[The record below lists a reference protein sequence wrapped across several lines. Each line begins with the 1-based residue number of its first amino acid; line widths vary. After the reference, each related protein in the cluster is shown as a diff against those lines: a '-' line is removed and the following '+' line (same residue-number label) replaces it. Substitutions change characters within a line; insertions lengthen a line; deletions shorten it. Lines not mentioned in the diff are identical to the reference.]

1 MGEVTNDPLGVQW
14 VIAGMLFVFGAC
26 IGSFLNVVIY
36 RLPSGL
42 SIVSPPSRCPK
53 CKTQLRAT
61 DNIPI
66 VSWLMLRGRCR
77 TCAVWISARYP
88 FVELLTAVVF
98 ARIGW
103 LALDAVEMEKT
114 MDLSGTTWLWLA
126 LRLSVASCLIVVGCW
141 DLDRARIPV
150 GFLWFVLA
158 IGAAHV
164 FSGRDTVY
172 RLVAIAL
179 ASLLAATVCFVESRF
194 HRQTNWWSALTVGAL
209 GGMFENQAAI
219 GLALITATFAQLVLT
234 IRRNTA
240 AFRLGWPALAVG
252 GILAIIVR
260 PESLPNWLTYPWL
273 DVIGATFIVATLS
286 VLTQVMA
293 RRQSLSSHSP
303 DIPASHPEEAPWT
316 KN

>member
-14 VIAGMLFVFGAC
+14 VIAGILFVFGSC

-66 VSWLMLRGRCR
+66 VSWLVLRGRCR
-77 TCAVWISARYP
+77 TCAVRISARYP
-88 FVELLTAVVF
+88 FVELLTALVF

-103 LALDAVEMEKT
+103 LALDAVEIEKI
-114 MDLSGTTWLWLA
+114 MDLPGMTWLWLA

-141 DLDRARIPV
+141 DLDRARMPV
-150 GFLWFVLA
+150 GFLWFALA

-164 FSGRDTVY
+164 FSGSDSVY

-179 ASLLAATVCFVESRF
+179 ASLLAAPVCFVESRF

-209 GGMFENQAAI
+209 GGMFANQAAI

-240 AFRLGWPALAVG
+240 AFRIGWPALAVG
-252 GILAIIVR
+252 GILAIIMR
-260 PESLPNWLTYPWL
+260 PKSLPSSLTNPWL
-273 DVIGATFIVATLS
+273 DAIGAMSIIATLS
-286 VLTQVMA
+286 MLTQVMA
-293 RRQSLSSHSP
+293 RRQSLSARGP
-303 DIPASHPEEAPWT
+303 DMPGSHPEEAPWT
-316 KN
+316 EN